1 MQKRIIADLA
11 VQWATV
17 GIALQ
22 SLLLL
27 LVFAALLPGC
37 LPPADPAEEPAGR
50 AGGRDANVI
59 VLPEAGQRLP
69 SAEGGAGG
77 VASASVSSPGARD
90 TDAVIKN
97 AFKNRRSGLQVQGEG
112 VVTRVL
118 PDDVD
123 GSRHQRFIL
132 RLGSGHTLL
141 MTHNIDVAPRVD
153 ELAAGDTIGFYG
165 VYEWNE
171 KGGIVHWTHHDPDG
185 RHTGGRLEHRGNRY
199 E

>member
-1 MQKRIIADLA
+1 MQKSNTPGRPLRRVIH
-11 VQWATV
+11 
-17 GIALQ
+17 GIAVPFLF
-22 SLLLL
+22 LL
-27 LVFAALLPGC
+27 LVLAALVWGWLS
-37 LPPADPAEEPAGR
+37 PADRAEGPVGQV
-50 AGGRDANVI
+50 GGRDANVI

-77 VASASVSSPGARD
+77 VAPTSVSSPGARD
-90 TDAVIKN
+90 TDAVIIN

-132 RLGSGHTLL
+132 RLGSGQTLL

-185 RHTGGRLEHRGNRY
+185 SHTGGWLEHRGNRY